1 MSAGCRSVCDEE
13 RNSRASLA
21 AIAEIHR
28 IAWPES
34 SQRESPSRISA
45 GLYRRTGTR
54 PISRIL
60 DAWQKA
66 CGRKGTCSTF
76 GNRIWHSAGR
86 NRRPRNFSN
95 RETAYRPGSSKS
107 QRWPLGACFLEIER
121 NQALSICEAG
131 SAVYSQKYSIS
142 RDLVLKTRLST
153 LRFRPAWKR
162 LCLEC

>member
-1 MSAGCRSVCDEE
+1 MSAGGRSECDEE

-34 SQRESPSRISA
+34 SRRESPSRISA

-76 GNRIWHSAGR
+76 GNRIWHSGGR
-86 NRRPRNFSN
+86 SRKPRNFSN
-95 RETAYRPGSSKS
+95 RETAYRPDSSKS
-107 QRWPLGACFLEIER
+107 QSWPFGPCFLEIEQ
-121 NQALSICEAG
+121 NQALSICEAT

-142 RDLVLKTRLST
+142 RDLVLNTGLST
-153 LRFRPAWKR
+153 LRFSSAWKR
-162 LCLEC
+162 LCSKC